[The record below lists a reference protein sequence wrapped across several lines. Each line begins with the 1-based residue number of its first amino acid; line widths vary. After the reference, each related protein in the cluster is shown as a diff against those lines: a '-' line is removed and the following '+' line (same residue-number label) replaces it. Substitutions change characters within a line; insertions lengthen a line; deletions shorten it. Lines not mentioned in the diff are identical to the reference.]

1 MHIVPTVSLRRLV
14 AVTAL
19 LGTTTACAHRTG
31 KPSGYLVSSTAS
43 DYSPVLRAQ
52 VAVEIAGDTVMV
64 RVDSGSL
71 VAPGEAGSR
80 REAVMRAITMEALLV
95 GEPAKNHGPLPTPWT
110 PIAISAA
117 QVVADSLAL
126 GVSQPLHPIRF
137 LIARPTSLD
146 RRRAW
151 LVFRIRAD
159 GETTPV
165 HLADGTLLPGRRIV
179 GGVRVFA
186 CADRNLIGRVNKRR
200 AARLK
205 RDYLAACQPSELVP
219 PRRTSGG
226 EQ

>member
-1 MHIVPTVSLRRLV
+1 MHIVPTATLRRLV
-14 AVTAL
+14 AVAAT
-19 LGTTTACAHRTG
+19 LGAATACAHRTG
-31 KPSGYLVSSTAS
+31 KPSGYLVSSIAS
-43 DYSPVLRAQ
+43 DYSPVLRAR
-52 VAVEIAGDTVMV
+52 VAVEIAGDSVVV

-80 REAVMRAITMEALLV
+80 RRAVMRAITMESLLV

-117 QVVADSLAL
+117 QLVADSLAL
-126 GVSQPLHPIRF
+126 GVSQPLHPLRF
-137 LIARPTSLD
+137 AIARPASLD

-165 HLADGTLLPGRRIV
+165 HLADGTLLAGRRIV

-186 CADRNLIGRVNKRR
+186 CADRNLSGRVDKRR
-200 AARLK
+200 AAGLK
-205 RDYLAACQPSELVP
+205 KDYLAACQPSEVVS

-226 EQ
+226 EP